1 MTMTLPKIR
10 NLLLATAASVGLFAA
25 NADPAKADPA
35 NADPPKAQ
43 ELLLQGQGGKMIH
56 ALVIGIDAYQNVR
69 PLRGAVADA
78 RDIETSLKKM
88 GVKDVT
94 TLVDAAADR
103 NSVLREINGLTAR
116 ISPGDVVFLSLAGHG
131 AQEPEKVK
139 GSQPD
144 GMDDIFLLPGFEITP
159 QGSQQR
165 IVGREFNYF
174 IKQFEAKG
182 AHVIFVADTCHGGGL
197 TREVDPRAGEMSYRQ
212 VARYV
217 LAVDELKPVGSTAD
231 ALLTELDFQ
240 QTAFLAAVDRQTKAP
255 EIRIPGIA
263 GFRGA
268 LSYAVARAIEGQADT
283 DHDGNITLQELFGQV
298 RSVVYQLSDQ
308 RQNPVTLASPN
319 RKLDSDVAFALAPKE
334 APNTAS
340 PGQHIVFTDTPAAPA
355 PLNVV
360 RLASLDSKSAPLSG
374 LEQREVP
381 FEVLSSTKGA
391 DLVWDP
397 KSGDVIS
404 QGDVIAYHV
413 DKTDLPSIVD
423 RSAAILGIKGLAS
436 KSPQVIK
443 VSPND
448 KLHRNSENIFVD
460 IPNVA
465 KRALIL
471 FNIAG
476 DGTVQLLYPTAG
488 DAAVLSDSNY
498 RLPVVVT
505 LPFGADQVIAVT
517 SEQRMVALEQALQQL
532 NRRRS
537 ALQVM
542 RMVERYAPKDA
553 RIGTVGLFTAP

>member
-1 MTMTLPKIR
+1 MTMTLPRIR
-10 NLLLATAASVGLFAA
+10 NLLLATAVSVGLFAA
-25 NADPAKADPA
+25 TADPA
-35 NADPPKAQ
+35 NSQ
-43 ELLLQGQGGKMIH
+43 ELTLQGQGGKLIH
-56 ALVIGIDAYQNVR
+56 ALVIGINAYQNV
-69 PLRGAVADA
+69 PQLRGAVADA
-78 RDIETSLKKM
+78 RDIETTLKKM
-88 GVKDVT
+88 GVTDVT
-94 TLVDAAADR
+94 TLIDAAADR
-103 NSVLREINGLTAR
+103 NSILREINGLTAR
-116 ISPGDVVFLSLAGHG
+116 IGPGDVVLLSLAGHG

-144 GMDDIFLLPGFEITP
+144 GMDDIFVLPGFDFTP

-165 IVGREFNYF
+165 IIGREFNYF

-182 AHVIFVADTCHGGGL
+182 AHVIFVADTCYGGGL
-197 TREVDPRAGEMSYRQ
+197 TREVDPRSGELSYRQ
-212 VARYV
+212 INRYV
-217 LAVDELKPVGSTAD
+217 LSVDELKPVGTAAD
-231 ALLTELDFQ
+231 ARLTELDFE

-255 EIRIPGIA
+255 EIRIPGID

-268 LSYAVARAIEGQADT
+268 LSYAVARALEGQADSNR
-283 DHDGNITLQELFGQV
+283 DGNTTLQELFGQV

-319 RKLDSDVAFALAPKE
+319 RKLDSDVAFTLAPKE
-334 APNTAS
+334 ASAPNIGSAAPS
-340 PGQHIVFTDTPAAPA
+340 IIIEDAPSHSAPAA
-355 PLNVV
+355 LNVV
-360 RLASLDSKSAPLSG
+360 KLASLDSKNAPLSG

-381 FEVLSSTKGA
+381 FEVLNSTDGA

-413 DKTDLPSIVD
+413 DKTDLPGIVD

-436 KSPQVIK
+436 KTPQVIK
-443 VSPND
+443 VLPND
-448 KLHRNSENIFVD
+448 KLHRNSEKIFVD

-476 DGTVQLLYPTAG
+476 DGTVQLLYPIAG
-488 DAAVLSDSNY
+488 DAPVQSNSNY
-498 RLPVVVT
+498 RLPVVAT
-505 LPFGADQVIAVT
+505 RPFGADQIGVVT

>member
-1 MTMTLPKIR
+1 MTIMLPRIR

-25 NADPAKADPA
+25 TADPA
-35 NADPPKAQ
+35 NAQ
-43 ELLLQGQGGKMIH
+43 ELTLQGQGSKLIH

-88 GVKDVT
+88 GVSDVT

-103 NSVLREINGLTAR
+103 NAVLREINSLTAR
-116 ISPGDVVFLSLAGHG
+116 ISPGDVVLLSLAGHG

-144 GMDDIFLLPGFEITP
+144 GMDDIFLLPGFDFTP

-197 TREVDPRAGEMSYRQ
+197 TREVDPRAGELSYRQ

-217 LAVDELKPVGSTAD
+217 IAVDELKPVGTTAD

-283 DHDGNITLQELFGQV
+283 DHDGKITLQELFGQV
-298 RSVVYQLSDQ
+298 RSVVYQLSNQ

-334 APNTAS
+334 ASATPNSAS
-340 PGQHIVFTDTPAAPA
+340 TGSSVIIKDLPPEPA

-374 LEQREVP
+374 LERREVP
-381 FEVLSSTKGA
+381 FEVLSSTNGA

-436 KSPQVIK
+436 KRPQVIK
-443 VSPND
+443 VSPDD
-448 KLHRNSENIFVD
+448 KLHRNSEKIFVD

-476 DGTVQLLYPTAG
+476 DGTVQLLYPKAG
-488 DAAVLSDSNY
+488 DAPVLSDSNY
-498 RLPVVVT
+498 RLPVVIT
-505 LPFGADQVIAVT
+505 LPFGADQVTVVT